1 MQEFEIDDLEFFDDL
16 EDVTPVID
24 DTTTDDT
31 TADDAVIDD
40 VDDTADDTADD
51 KTAAPATPP
60 AGTPDDDT
68 EVFKSAFDLYK
79 ERGLI
84 TLPDDYKFEP
94 TEEGFQK
101 ALDDSAEAFRNSV
114 IEDLKTDLPAEGLA
128 LVKYMREGGKD
139 ISKFIEVYSKPDYAT
154 MELSTDE
161 ARKAV
166 LTDYYKRTTKWS
178 DERITKQLI
187 NLDVT
192 GDLEDEAN
200 TAKGELAALD
210 EEEKQNLVKTAAAQA
225 TARKAAE
232 QEAFNSLSKVLE
244 ESKDINGYPVSKTDV
259 NTVIPFLLKP
269 IKLQDGRITTAY
281 NQKHNELMQNP
292 KTAVLLAKLMAS
304 NLDLSVLSK
313 KQETVTTKTVK
324 QKLQSAL
331 NHKGSAG
338 ADNGAEDDWDEIL

>member
-16 EDVTPVID
+16 EEVTPVV
-24 DTTTDDT
+24 
-31 TADDAVIDD
+31 DDAA
-40 VDDTADDTADD
+40 ADDTADD
-51 KTAAPATPP
+51 NVEDVIDETADDKVVPPVIPPATPP
-60 AGTPDDDT
+60 AGTTDDDT

-139 ISKFIEVYSKPDYAT
+139 ISKFIQVYSKPDYSN

-161 ARKAV
+161 DRKAV

-178 DERITKQLI
+178 DERINKQLT

-192 GDLEDEAN
+192 GDLEDEAD

-210 EEEKQNLVKTAAAQA
+210 EEEKQNLVKSAADQAAA
-225 TARKAAE
+225 RKVAE

-269 IKLQDGRITTAY
+269 IKLKDGRITTAY

-338 ADNGAEDDWDEIL
+338 ADNGNEDDWDEIL